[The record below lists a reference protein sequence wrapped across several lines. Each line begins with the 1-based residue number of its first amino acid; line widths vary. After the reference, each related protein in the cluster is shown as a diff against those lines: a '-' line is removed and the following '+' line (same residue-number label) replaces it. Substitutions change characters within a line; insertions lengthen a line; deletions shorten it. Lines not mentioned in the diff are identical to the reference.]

1 MYANVMPVIRARQ
14 TAGRQGAVER
24 YGGLAAAILLHVAA
38 VWGVLQ
44 FEGVRRS
51 IIEAAPIMVHFIT
64 PPPEVQEPPRPK
76 LVTKRPEPLLKPP
89 VSAPVLATK
98 AIDSPSPLA
107 PPEPISAPLPPI
119 EPLPAKSTAVVPPS
133 FGAAY
138 LQNPPPE
145 YPTASRRLNEQGQV
159 LLRVFVSAAGAA
171 DRVEIERSSGSARL
185 DSAAQQAV
193 RAWRFVPARQGDQT
207 VPAWVIVPIQFSLEG

>member
-1 MYANVMPVIRARQ
+1 MYTNVMPVIRGQ
-14 TAGRQGAVER
+14 KTVGRQGAVER
-24 YGGLAAAILLHVAA
+24 YGGLAAAVLLHLVAI
-38 VWGVLQ
+38 WGVLQ

-51 IIEAAPIMVHFIT
+51 IIEAAPIMVNFIT
-64 PPPEVQEPPRPK
+64 PPPEVHEPPPPK
-76 LVTKRPEPLLKPP
+76 PVTKRPEPLLTPP
-89 VSAPVLATK
+89 VSAPILATK
-98 AIDSPSPLA
+98 TIDSPSPLA

-119 EPLPAKSTAVVPPS
+119 EALPAKPTAVVPPS

-145 YPTASRRLNEQGQV
+145 YPTASRRLHEEGKV